1 MDLGLAFS
9 YPFQDKDWVTKLL
22 LAGVL
27 LLIPVLGI
35 IVVMG
40 WSLAITRNVIKGE
53 AQPLVGLSDFADL
66 LTIGFKAFMITL
78 IYALPIIIVSIPFGF
93 IASMFDSPDT
103 EGWIAFASICFSCF
117 TILYGLV
124 LAFIY
129 PAALGELAAND
140 DIGAALNPS
149 RIIELV
155 RKAPNAYVLTFL
167 ATMGVGFL
175 AGFGFLLCF
184 VGIIFTSAYAYA
196 VYGHLYGQAYLAATA
211 Q

>member
-117 TILYGLV
+117 SILYGLV